1 MIMKTLIP
9 GYISYI
15 KYRHPRNITHT
26 LQHIYTIYNNIIK
39 LLIFNVTDVTAS
51 VYLGIIGFFRLHHN
65 VTLM

>member
-1 MIMKTLIP
+1 MIMKALTP

-15 KYRHPRNITHT
+15 KYRQPGNITHT
-26 LQHIYTIYNNIIK
+26 LQHIYTIYNNNIK
-39 LLIFNVTDVTAS
+39 LSIFNVTNVTAS